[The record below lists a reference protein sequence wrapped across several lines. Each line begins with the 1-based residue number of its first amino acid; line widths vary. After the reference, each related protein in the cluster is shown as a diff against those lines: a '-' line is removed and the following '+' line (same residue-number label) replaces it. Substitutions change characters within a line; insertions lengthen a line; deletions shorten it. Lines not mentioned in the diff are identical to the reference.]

1 MSHPPVTK
9 RRLSSAIAELM
20 PGILRGV
27 RLDFF
32 VQKGVTQTQFVVLA
46 AILAGRRSTMG
57 ALAKSLHVRMP
68 TMTGI
73 VDRLEA
79 RGLLERKQ
87 ISKDRRV
94 KQLVLTPEGRRLR
107 RRVDSL
113 LSTTPGLSALAPP
126 QQEVLRD
133 LLKRTLERSRGKSA
147 QA

>member
-20 PGILRGV
+20 PGIMRGV

-57 ALAKSLHVRMP
+57 ALAKSLHVSMP

-73 VDRLEA
+73 VDRLVRA
-79 RGLLERKQ
+79 GYVRR
-87 ISKDRRV
+87 STDPHDRRQV
-94 KQLVLTPEGRRLR
+94 AVEVTPKGATFIRECQAVMSRRWE
-107 RRVDSL
+107 D
-113 LSTTPGLSALAPP
+113 
-126 QQEVLRD
+126 VLRELEVD
-133 LLKRTLERSRGKSA
+133 ELQAFYGVVTKLKQRMGGA
-147 QA
+147 

>member
-1 MSHPPVTK
+1 MSDTPVTK

-20 PGILRGV
+20 PGIMRGV

-73 VDRLEA
+73 VDRLVRA
-79 RGLLERKQ
+79 GYVRR
-87 ISKDRRV
+87 STDPHDRRQV
-94 KQLVLTPEGRRLR
+94 AVE
-107 RRVDSL
+107 V
-113 LSTTPGLSALAPP
+113 TPGDP
-126 QQEVLRD
+126 EVFFH
-133 LLKRTLERSRGKSA
+133 A
-147 QA
+147 QRRKNAASLGHQTHSHAHRFE

>member
-1 MSHPPVTK
+1 MSDTPVTK

-20 PGILRGV
+20 PGIMRGV

-73 VDRLEA
+73 VDRLVRA
-79 RGLLERKQ
+79 GYVRR
-87 ISKDRRV
+87 STDPHDRRQV
-94 KQLVLTPEGRRLR
+94 AVEVTPKGATFIRECQAVMSRRWE
-107 RRVDSL
+107 D
-113 LSTTPGLSALAPP
+113 
-126 QQEVLRD
+126 VLRELEVD
-133 LLKRTLERSRGKSA
+133 ELQAFYGVVTKLKQRMGGA
-147 QA
+147 